1 MKASRCGADFVIRS
15 SFFVIR
21 YPFFFIL
28 HPSSFILPIN
38 SPLVMPRPPVSV
50 ILHTLNEIDNIDDC
64 LRSVEWADEIYL
76 VDSFSTDGTV
86 EHVRKHYPRVR
97 IEQREYL
104 GAASTKN
111 YAIDRA
117 AYDWIFVIDADERV
131 TPKLRDELLRTLSGP
146 LEVWAYSVGRR
157 NFMLGEQVRFS
168 GLQRDRVTRLFHRG
182 HARYP
187 NKRVH
192 ADLIV
197 DGPTVALRQKMD
209 HYYIRSFDHMIA
221 KMTRYA
227 NWGAAQMYIDGK
239 TTNFVGIFNH
249 TVIKFVRDYI
259 LNFGFLDGV
268 RGLISVGMHVYYTFW
283 KYAKLWELTQLRRLG
298 KPVPLP
304 KLDESDERWELPW
317 EKKG

>member
-1 MKASRCGADFVIRS
+1 MA
-15 SFFVIR
+15 
-21 YPFFFIL
+21 
-28 HPSSFILPIN
+28 
-38 SPLVMPRPPVSV
+38 RPPVSA
-50 ILHTLNEIDNIDDC
+50 IIHTLNEVEQIEEC

-76 VDSFSTDGTV
+76 VDSFSADGTV
-86 EHVRKHYPRVR
+86 ERVR
-97 IEQREYL
+97 EKFPRARVEQRQYL

-117 AYDWIFVIDADERV
+117 AHDWIFVIDADERV
-131 TPKLRDELLRTLSGP
+131 TPELRDELLRTLEGK
-146 LEVWAYSVGRR
+146 LDHWAYSVGRR
-157 NFMLGEQVRFS
+157 NFMLGKEVKYS
-168 GLQRDRVTRLFHRG
+168 GLQRDRVTRLFHRE

-192 ADLIV
+192 ADLLV
-197 DGPTVALRQKMD
+197 DGPTYDLRQKML

-239 TTNFVGIFNH
+239 TTNLVDILGH
-249 TVIKFVRDYI
+249 TLGKFLRDYVVN
-259 LNFGFLDGV
+259 LGFLDGV

-283 KYAKLWELTQLRRLG
+283 KYAKLWELTQLKRLG

-304 KLDESDERWELPW
+304 ELDKEEERWELPW
-317 EKKG
+317 EKKKSAG

>member
-1 MKASRCGADFVIRS
+1 MA
-15 SFFVIR
+15 
-21 YPFFFIL
+21 
-28 HPSSFILPIN
+28 
-38 SPLVMPRPPVSV
+38 RPPVSA
-50 ILHTLNEIDNIDDC
+50 IIHTLNEIEHIEEC
-64 LRSVEWADEIYL
+64 IRSVEWADEIYL

-86 EHVRKHYPRVR
+86 ERVREKFPRVR

-117 AYDWIFVIDADERV
+117 AHDWIYVIDADERV
-131 TPKLRDELLRTLSGP
+131 TPQLRDELLRTLEGK
-146 LEVWAYSVGRR
+146 LDLWAYSVGRR
-157 NFMLGEQVRFS
+157 NFMLGQEVKYS

-187 NKRVH
+187 NRRVH

-197 DGPTVALRQKMD
+197 DGETGHLRQKML
-209 HYYIRSFDHMIA
+209 HYYIRTYDHMIA

-227 NWGAAQMYIDGK
+227 NWGAAQMFLDGK
-239 TTNFVGIFNH
+239 TTNAFDIFGH
-249 TVIKFVRDYI
+249 TLGKFVRDFI
-259 LNFGFLDGV
+259 LNLGFLDGA

-283 KYAKLWELTQLRRLG
+283 KYAKLWEYTQLKRLG

-304 KLDESDERWELPW
+304 PLDKEEERWELPW
-317 EKKG
+317 EKKSGA